1 MVMRSSDKETAMD
14 IKVDQVQ
21 NSIGQ
26 MCPMPI
32 AFLAKNVR
40 KMEIGQ
46 VLEIQADDEG
56 AHADIPAWCEQTGNE
71 FLGEEEVDGFFKYYV
86 KKAV

>member
-1 MVMRSSDKETAMD
+1 MD
-14 IKVDQVQ
+14 IKVDKVQ

-32 AFLAKNVR
+32 AFLAKTVR
-40 KMEIGQ
+40 KMEVGQ
-46 VLEIQADDEG
+46 VLEVQADDDG

-71 FLGEEEVDGFFKYYV
+71 FLGEENAGDFFKYFV
-86 KKAV
+86 KKTG

>member
-1 MVMRSSDKETAMD
+1 MD
-14 IKVDQVQ
+14 VKVNVVQ

-26 MCPMPI
+26 LCPMPI
-32 AFLAKNVR
+32 AFMAKNMR

-71 FLGEEEVDGFFKYYV
+71 FLGQEDAGSFVKYYV